1 LKASGLKSGGQTAT
15 NQTAT
20 NQTATSQAVTNQTE
34 TTQAP
39 DALMQ
44 RGDKVFA
51 GLHLTVDLYDASRLD
66 DIAYIESVMLEC
78 IQACEATLLHI
89 HLHHFTPNNG
99 VTGVAVLA
107 ESHISVHTWPERNF
121 AAFDL
126 FMCGTAQPERA
137 IEILNK
143 RFKAGSNQVNL
154 LQRGEQ
160 LTIL

>member
-1 LKASGLKSGGQTAT
+1 LKSAPHQ
-15 NQTAT
+15 
-20 NQTATSQAVTNQTE
+20 SV
-34 TTQAP
+34 TTQVP

-44 RGDKVFA
+44 RGDKQFA
-51 GLHLTVDLYDASRLD
+51 GLHLTVDLYNASRLD
-66 DIAYIESVMLEC
+66 EVAYIESVMLEC
-78 IQACEATLLHI
+78 IQACDATLLHI

-107 ESHISVHTWPERNF
+107 ESHISVHTWPEREF

-137 IEILNK
+137 IEILSK
-143 RFKAGSNQVNL
+143 RFNAGSQQVDM

-160 LTIL
+160 LTASNK